1 MKTALKNETRP
12 MRVKMF
18 FLQKVTD
25 IINQKISD
33 PGLSPGSIAKELN
46 MSVSQLNRKI
56 NAASGYSTNAYIIQ
70 LKVNHAK
77 KQLVHFDKNIGEI
90 AKNCGFIDLAYFSRT
105 FKRHTGV
112 TPSHYRNFVQRT

>member
-1 MKTALKNETRP
+1 MKTTPRCESRP
-12 MRVKMF
+12 MRVNMV

-33 PGLSPGSIAKELN
+33 PGLSPSSIARELN
-46 MSVSQLNRKI
+46 MSISQLNRKI

-77 KQLVHFDKNIGEI
+77 KQLVQFDKNIGEV
-90 AKNCGFIDLAYFSRT
+90 AKTCGFIDLAYFSRT

-112 TPSHYRNFVQRT
+112 TPSYYRNFIQ

>member
-12 MRVKMF
+12 MRVNMF

-90 AKNCGFIDLAYFSRT
+90 AKNCGFIDLAYFS
-105 FKRHTGV
+105 
-112 TPSHYRNFVQRT
+112 